1 MIEINLLPGSTRKTK
16 GRAAGMSLG
25 STVGD
30 VRARIRDPFMLS
42 AVAAVVLAAAAIG
55 GLHVKQTARQ
65 TEIAAREEQA
75 VADSARFATVLE
87 ERAKAEARRDSVL
100 RQLKVIRSIDEERF
114 VWPHIMDE
122 VSRALPPYTWLR
134 TLVFITAQVPPAV
147 TPGDT
152 ASKPR
157 DPQPMP
163 DPLRFKVIGHSADVQ
178 AITRFLRILEASP
191 FIKGVQLAKTE
202 LTIVDGK
209 EVTQFEF
216 GAEYERPDKSVI
228 TMVPVSLSV
237 R

>member
-1 MIEINLLPGSTRKTK
+1 MIEINLLPGATRKTK
-16 GRAAGMSLG
+16 GRGAGMSLG
-25 STVGD
+25 NAVGD

-42 AVAAVVLAAAAIG
+42 AVAGVVLAGAVIG
-55 GLHVKQTARQ
+55 GLHLTQASRE
-65 TEIAAREEQA
+65 TELADREEQA
-75 VADSARFATVLE
+75 VADSARFATVLR

-134 TLVFITAQVPPAV
+134 SLAFV
-147 TPGDT
+147 TPQVTQTVTAGDT
-152 ASKPR
+152 ASVPR

-163 DPLRFKVIGHSADVQ
+163 DPLRFKVIGNSADMQ

-191 FIKGVQLAKTE
+191 FIKGVQLAKTD
-202 LTIVDGK
+202 LTLLDGK

-216 GAEYERPDKSVI
+216 NAEYERPDKSVI
-228 TMVPVSLSV
+228 TMAPVSLSV